1 MTDADAAQSFAI
13 FDRAML
19 RTCSRSDFVFESVR
33 DAIWDGRIGRGERV
47 REEEIA
53 RSLGVSRTPVRE
65 ALQRLQQRGLL
76 VVGAGRGLVVNELRH
91 DQVVEL
97 YAMREILEGSS
108 ARFAAQHAAEDE
120 IAMLHRLERELR
132 SIKNDARAL
141 VMLNRRFHQAIY
153 LAAHNQYLMRT
164 LELML
169 DSFALLNHITFRMP
183 KRKESDEEHRKIVMA
198 IERRDPDQAEQA
210 ARAHIRNAQRTRFE
224 SGVMDLSD
232 RAHPLDGLIRIDTGS
247 GRERTAAT
255 RRPRARA

>member
-1 MTDADAAQSFAI
+1 MTDVAPTFAV

-19 RTCSRSDFVFESVR
+19 RTQSRGDFVFESLR

-53 RSLGVSRTPVRE
+53 RNLGVSRTPVRE

-91 DQVVEL
+91 DQVIEL

-108 ARFAAQHAAEDE
+108 ARFAAQHATEDE
-120 IAMLHRLERELR
+120 VAMLHRLQRELR
-132 SIKNDARAL
+132 SVKNDARAL

-153 LAAHNQYLMRT
+153 HAAHNQYLMQT
-164 LELML
+164 LGLMH
-169 DSFALLNHITFRMP
+169 DSFALLNHTTFRMP
-183 KRKESDEEHRKIVMA
+183 KRKESDDEHRAIVIA
-198 IERRDPDQAEQA
+198 IEKRDPDQAEEA

-224 SGVMDLSD
+224 SGVMGLSD
-232 RAHPLDGLIRIDTGS
+232 RAYRADELIRIDIS
-247 GRERTAAT
+247 AGRGRAPAP
-255 RRPRARA
+255 RRPKVRT